1 MLVSKVFYIDLSD
14 IIQFKEVE
22 GSELASSTEQSVQ
35 NEGGSQDDNNMEEL
49 PDTCGPEADAQRLL
63 LKQLTEIYDRVTAGS
78 LTITEVQTSPHI
90 QLFHDTLQALKNS
103 LQASKTSKLWLQY
116 MDMMD
121 ILRKFL
127 KDERTGNWNLHLQAM
142 HNMQHFL
149 EVPAEFL

>member
-1 MLVSKVFYIDLSD
+1 MLVSKVFHIDLSD

-22 GSELASSTEQSVQ
+22 GSELPSSTKQSVQ
-35 NEGGSQDDNNMEEL
+35 NEGGSQDDNNLEEL
-49 PDTCGPEADAQRLL
+49 TDTCGPEADAQRLL
-63 LKQLTEIYDRVTAGS
+63 LKQLTEIYDRVTAGN

-90 QLFHDTLQALKNS
+90 QHFRYTLQALQIY

-127 KDERTGNWNLHLQAM
+127 KAERTGN
-142 HNMQHFL
+142 
-149 EVPAEFL
+149 

>member
-78 LTITEVQTSPHI
+78 LTITEVQNITTHS
-90 QLFHDTLQALKNS
+90 AL
-103 LQASKTSKLWLQY
+103 
-116 MDMMD
+116 
-121 ILRKFL
+121 
-127 KDERTGNWNLHLQAM
+127 
-142 HNMQHFL
+142 
-149 EVPAEFL
+149 P